1 MSNQIDPVIKMIE
14 AYKAAVLAKNVDA
27 FCALYAADVHI
38 FDMWGQWSMRGIDAW
53 RAMAQGWF
61 ASLHTEQVIVD
72 ANHIES
78 VITDELAAGH
88 AIFTYTAVSA
98 EGEKL
103 RSLDNRIT
111 VVLKRTG
118 DLWKV
123 IHEHT
128 SAPIDHAT
136 LKANLKHADSD

>member
-1 MSNQIDPVIKMIE
+1 MTNQSDPVVKMIE
-14 AYKAAVLAKNVDA
+14 SYQEAVLTKNVDS
-27 FCALYAADVHI
+27 FCAIYDADVHI

-61 ASLHTEQVIVD
+61 SSLGTEGVIVD
-72 ANHIES
+72 ANNIES
-78 VITDELAAGH
+78 VITDDLAVGH
-88 AIFTYTAVSA
+88 AIFTYTAMSA
-98 EGEKL
+98 AGEKL

-111 VVLKRTG
+111 VVLKRTN
-118 DLWKV
+118 DVWKV

-136 LKANLKHADSD
+136 LKANLKSM

>member
-1 MSNQIDPVIKMIE
+1 MNNQIDPVIKMIE
-14 AYKAAVLAKNVDA
+14 AYKAAVLAKDVDA

-61 ASLHTEQVIVD
+61 ASLDTEQVIVD

-78 VITDELAAGH
+78 VITDELAVGH

-98 EGEKL
+98 EGEKM

-118 DLWKV
+118 DSWKV

-136 LKANLKHADSD
+136 LKANLKYADSD

>member
-1 MSNQIDPVIKMIE
+1 MSNQNDPIVAMIE
-14 AYKAAVLAKNVDA
+14 SYKDAVLAKDVDA
-27 FCALYAADVHI
+27 FCAIYDADIHI

-61 ASLHTEQVIVD
+61 SAVGNEQIIVD
-72 ANHIES
+72 ADHIES
-78 VITDELAAGH
+78 AITDELAVGH
-88 AIFTYTAVSA
+88 AIFSYTAVSA
-98 EGEKL
+98 DGEKL

-111 VVLKRTG
+111 VVLKRIG
-118 DLWKV
+118 DVWKV

-136 LKANLKHADSD
+136 LKANLKSA

>member
-1 MSNQIDPVIKMIE
+1 MSSQNDPVIKMIE
-14 AYKAAVLAKNVDA
+14 SYKEAVLTKNVDS
-27 FCALYAADVHI
+27 FCAIYDSDVHI

-53 RAMAQGWF
+53 RTMAQGWF
-61 ASLHTEQVIVD
+61 SSVGTEQVIVD
-72 ANHIES
+72 ANNIES
-78 VITDELAAGH
+78 VITNDVAVGH

-118 DLWKV
+118 DSWKV

-128 SAPIDHAT
+128 SAPIDHTT
-136 LKANLKHADSD
+136 LKANLKSS

>member
-1 MSNQIDPVIKMIE
+1 MSNQIDPVVKMIE
-14 AYKAAVLAKNVDA
+14 SYKAAVLAKNVDA
-27 FCALYAADVHI
+27 FCAIYDADVHI
-38 FDMWGQWSMRGIDAW
+38 FDMWGQWSMRGIEAW

-61 ASLHTEQVIVD
+61 SSLGTEQVVVD
-72 ANHIES
+72 ANNIES
-78 VITDELAAGH
+78 VLSNVMAVGH

-98 EGEKL
+98 AGEKL

-118 DLWKV
+118 DTWKV

-128 SAPIDHAT
+128 SAPIDHET
-136 LKANLKHADSD
+136 LKANLTST

>member
-1 MSNQIDPVIKMIE
+1 MTNQNDPVVKMIE
-14 AYKAAVLAKNVDA
+14 SYQEAVLTKNVDS
-27 FCALYAADVHI
+27 FCAIYDADVHI

-53 RAMAQGWF
+53 RAMAQEWF
-61 ASLHTEQVIVD
+61 SSLGTEGVIVA
-72 ANHIES
+72 ANNIES
-78 VITDELAAGH
+78 AITDDLAVGH

-118 DLWKV
+118 DAWKV

-136 LKANLKHADSD
+136 LKANLKSM

>member
-1 MSNQIDPVIKMIE
+1 MSKQIDPVVKMIE
-14 AYKAAVLAKNVDA
+14 SYREAVLTKDVDA
-27 FCALYAADVHI
+27 FCVIYDADVHI

-61 ASLHTEQVIVD
+61 SSLGTEQVIVD
-72 ANHIES
+72 ANNIES
-78 VITDELAAGH
+78 AITNDMAVGH

-118 DLWKV
+118 DSWKV

-136 LKANLKHADSD
+136 SKANLKYADGN

>member
-1 MSNQIDPVIKMIE
+1 MTNQSDPVVKMIE
-14 AYKAAVLAKNVDA
+14 SYQEAVLAKNVDS
-27 FCALYAADVHI
+27 FCAIYDADVHI

-61 ASLHTEQVIVD
+61 SSLGTEGVIVD
-72 ANHIES
+72 ANNIES
-78 VITDELAAGH
+78 VITDDIAVGH
-88 AIFTYTAVSA
+88 AIFTYTAMSA

-111 VVLKRTG
+111 VVLKRTN
-118 DLWKV
+118 DVWKV

-136 LKANLKHADSD
+136 LKANLKSM